1 VLTTTSVCMEMPVSR
16 PLTLEDIAIN
26 ISTDSFLHALRREF
40 HQVAAFTDSLQ
51 ETFTEGNRPENQVS
65 LAIFKGRLSQDEY
78 FLKIKQYYLYSVDND
93 TIDYCHDIYV

>member
-1 VLTTTSVCMEMPVSR
+1 METPVSR

-65 LAIFKGRLSQDEY
+65 LVSLKGALHKMSIF
-78 FLKIKQYYLYSVDND
+78 
-93 TIDYCHDIYV
+93 